1 MDRLFAKPDV
11 KAFYTIPSFH
21 NPLGPS
27 TSLVRRRVLLE
38 IAGRHGVP
46 IIEDGFEMDLRFRG
60 SEIPSLAALDTSG
73 IVVLLF
79 SFSKSLFPGIR
90 VGSISARGR
99 ALEGLVALKHA
110 TDLSDA
116 LPTQVA
122 LARFLEAGAYDRHL
136 ARIHKMLRARHAAMD
151 QALGDFMPAGTSWTR
166 PQGGYQLWVELPF
179 EIDTRDLLPDAA
191 RAGVL
196 FSPGTLFMPDAR
208 PSRAM
213 RLTVSCAEEDEIR
226 RGVAA
231 LGDVARHSGSAL
243 RGTGRAGGMHL

>member
-1 MDRLFAKPDV
+1 
-11 KAFYTIPSFH
+11 
-21 NPLGPS
+21 
-27 TSLVRRRVLLE
+27 
-38 IAGRHGVP
+38 
-46 IIEDGFEMDLRFRG
+46 
-60 SEIPSLAALDTSG
+60 LAALDTNGS
-73 IVVLLF
+73 VVLLF

-122 LARFLEAGAYDRHL
+122 LARFLESGAYDRHL
-136 ARIHKMLRARHAAMD
+136 ARIRGMLRARHEVMD
-151 QALGDFMPAGTSWTR
+151 QALGDSMPAGTSWTR
-166 PQGGYQLWVELPF
+166 PEGGYQLWVELPF
-179 EIDTRDLLPDAA
+179 DFDTRDLLPDAA

-208 PSRAM
+208 PSSAM
-213 RLTVSCAEEDEIR
+213 RLTVSCADEDEIR

-243 RGTGRAGGMHL
+243 QGAGRAGGMHL